1 MSASIRLVSDMPYV
15 YGWMV
20 TYSDSNRTIVAVRR
34 DRWMLHESFGLFVRQ
49 GRHNDILIQIEHTP
63 VDGNV
68 GLAVEV

>member
-20 TYSDSNRTIVAVRR
+20 TYSDNNRTIVAVRR

-49 GRHNDILIQIEHTP
+49 GRQRYIDTDRAYPSRWQCWS
-63 VDGNV
+63 GC
-68 GLAVEV
+68 